1 MSILGQIIADLTGD
15 VHFYVEVGNKPA
27 AEIKLNGKE
36 VLVEIKNP
44 LLAAEAG
51 IKQLM
56 TKGSSSINLEKLKKM
71 GYKIRIK
78 YGPLEVDL

>member
-1 MSILGQIIADLTGD
+1 MSILSSILENLVGD

-27 AEIKLNGKE
+27 AEIKLIGKE
-36 VLVEIKNP
+36 ILVEIKNP

-51 IKQLM
+51 LKQF
-56 TKGSSSINLEKLKKM
+56 TSKSGSSVSLEKLKKM
-71 GYKIRIK
+71 GYKIKIK